1 MIRSLKIIFFIFLL
15 NTFSHAQETFPI
27 NCVQESFKPVYAF
40 INANIIIS
48 SEKEIKNGTLLI
60 QDNLIIGVDS
70 NLSIPENAIT
80 YDLKGDYIYPSF
92 IDLYSSYGLKKPS
105 KKSSGFGPQYE
116 SEKNGP
122 YSWNEAIH
130 PEIHASH

>member
-27 NCVQESFKPVYAF
+27 NGVQESFKPVYAF

-60 QDNLIIGVDS
+60 QDN
-70 NLSIPENAIT
+70 
-80 YDLKGDYIYPSF
+80 
-92 IDLYSSYGLKKPS
+92 
-105 KKSSGFGPQYE
+105 
-116 SEKNGP
+116 
-122 YSWNEAIH
+122 
-130 PEIHASH
+130 